1 MQADDPDFQTV
12 INRLENKGW
21 DHNMKILKLNEVRN
35 LRKKTGDKI
44 KDSMVLGYNNDLVID
59 SSHLIGVEVI
69 KNFLKKR
76 KERIERRKALKDEL
90 KSMIL
95 NESSD
100 RKRIKFMNSH
110 NNLEYRSANF
120 LMN

>member
-1 MQADDPDFQTV
+1 
-12 INRLENKGW
+12 
-21 DHNMKILKLNEVRN
+21 MKILKLNEVRN

-95 NESSD
+95 NENSD

>member
-1 MQADDPDFQTV
+1 M
-12 INRLENKGW
+12 
-21 DHNMKILKLNEVRN
+21 
-35 LRKKTGDKI
+35 
-44 KDSMVLGYNNDLVID
+44 
-59 SSHLIGVEVI
+59 SHLIGVEVI

-120 LMN
+120 LMNQSSKNEESCSEITIINGNES